1 MKMEV
6 ATIRAVDRTD
16 EAQWRR
22 LWAEYLQF
30 YQVGLGDEITDYTWM
45 RLRENR
51 PHIIGRV
58 AEDRG
63 RLVGFSI
70 SIIHEGTWILTP
82 TCYLEDLY
90 VESSARGHGV
100 GTALIHDLIQLGHS
114 ANWSRIYW
122 HTRAEN
128 TIARQVYDRFVK
140 ADGFIR
146 YTITLK

>member
-1 MKMEV
+1 MEEV
-6 ATIRAVDRTD
+6 ARIRTVDRTD
-16 EAQWRR
+16 EAEWRR

-30 YQVGLGDEITDYTWM
+30 YKVRLDDKITDYTWM
-45 RLRENR
+45 RLRERR
-51 PHIIGRV
+51 PQIIGRV

-63 RLVGFSI
+63 RLIGFSI
-70 SIIHEGTWILTP
+70 SIVHEGTWILTP

-90 VESSARGHGV
+90 VEPSARGRGV
-100 GTALIHDLIQLGHS
+100 GSALIQDLVQLGLS

-128 TIARQVYDRFVK
+128 SVARRVYDRFVK
-140 ADGFIR
+140 PDGFIR